1 MKTLTPYLA
10 NIENLLTESSGD
22 KKNSYIHPQLKNLG
36 AVSIVLIREAI
47 APVVF
52 RNSEEEI
59 TDIEIN
65 KLNDVYIRAVP
76 NKFKYPER
84 GRGLQILR
92 ALGVGGR
99 LPQNKTVIAKGQNPS
114 DAFDLNTLV
123 FGDSAMKPK
132 NNSVLPVRAAV
143 NYSDGLSLLPKHQ
156 CVDDSFHISAMEDGT
171 LFDAEEKKNSSNLFT
186 RHFIKPNTL
195 MLQVLS
201 TRGKV
206 LPEIGLKHLLLSVGM
221 AGSYGGQ
228 TSVTGAN
235 IRTHIVGLYA
245 GKFEQALSSPYELLT
260 ELSKKERDL
269 NSLKASRSALHS
281 ILSPVHELVI
291 EGETIE
297 QWQQQL
303 INDFNQVGSDLEQQ
317 YKQAAP
323 KIGELFDQWFN

>member
-1 MKTLTPYLA
+1 MDTLINYLA
-10 NIENLLTESSGD
+10 DIDNLVAKSSG
-22 KKNSYIHPQLKNLG
+22 KKKDYIHPALKNLG
-36 AVSIVLIREAI
+36 CVSIVLIREAI

-52 RNSEEEI
+52 RNAEEEI
-59 TDIEIN
+59 TDIDIH
-65 KLNDVYIRAVP
+65 KLNDVYVRAVP

-132 NNSVLPVRAAV
+132 NNAVLPVRAAV

-156 CVDDSFHISAMEDGT
+156 CVEESFHISTMEDGT

-186 RHFIKPNTL
+186 RHFIRPDTL
-195 MLQVLS
+195 MVQVLS

-228 TSVTGAN
+228 TSVTGTN
-235 IRTHIVGLYA
+235 IRTHVVGLYA
-245 GKFEQALSSPYELLT
+245 DQFEQAISSPYELLAKIS
-260 ELSKKERDL
+260 EQEVDL
-269 NSLKASRSALHS
+269 RSVDAVRAALDA
-281 ILSPVHELVI
+281 LLAPAHEFNVTGAI
-291 EGETIE
+291 VE
-297 QWQQQL
+297 QWQQDL
-303 INDFNQVGSDLEQQ
+303 LTDFNQAGSELEQQ
-317 YKQAAP
+317 YQTAAP
-323 KIGELFDQWFN
+323 KIGALFDQWFN